1 MSNKNEV
8 VKYHNDLNTIIMRKW
23 SPEEMNFF
31 FTIIAKVREQG
42 TKLMKF
48 NSDELR
54 ELASN
59 DLHLD
64 RWAQTMRSVASK
76 VVDLKYYERTDC
88 SFAIMNL
95 FSYFRVEE
103 SEKSVEI
110 EVSSKFEYIVNR
122 LEAQFTMYELK
133 EFTRIKSTYAKTMYR
148 LLKQWRMVGKREFSL
163 EEFKML
169 LDTPKAYKTS
179 EIDRAVVKP
188 ILKELTPFF
197 KDLKVKKVKA
207 KTKGTPV
214 KSYIFTWTTER
225 KEAEVIVP
233 VEVPEFTSLEAFFA
247 TIEGIS
253 VESQKAITDISSN
266 FEPAEVLGM
275 LSFAESLR
283 KQKAKSAIAYTIKVI
298 KEWAENNV
306 KTLEQAKKFH
316 EVNYNQKADQQAKT
330 PKKSGK
336 KQTKASG
343 ESNVPKWSNPDYKNE
358 LDPKIIDEIIAFHE
372 LNGTLHTPKAQEEI
386 AQKRAEI
393 EQGRANLENKK
404 QELLAR
410 LDKKQNEK

>member
-1 MSNKNEV
+1 MSNEV

-64 RWAQTMRSVASK
+64 RWAQTMKSVATK

-110 EVSSKFEYIVNR
+110 EVSSKFEYILNK

-163 EEFKML
+163 EEFKTL

-253 VESQKAITDISSN
+253 VDSQKAITDISSN
-266 FEPAEVLGM
+266 FEPAEALSM

-306 KTLEQAKKFH
+306 KTLEQAKKFY
-316 EVNYNQKADQQAKT
+316 EANYSQKAEPQAKKT
-330 PKKSGK
+330 KKKGGK
-336 KQTKASG
+336 KQAKASG
-343 ESNVPKWSNPDYKNE
+343 ESNVPYWSKPDYKNK
-358 LDPKIIDEIIAFHE
+358 LDPNYLKELEEAQIALGIYGTPQAVKE
-372 LNGTLHTPKAQEEI
+372 LEDARKEVEAERAKLEEQTKGLQE
-386 AQKRAEI
+386 RL
-393 EQGRANLENKK
+393 GNL
-404 QELLAR
+404 
-410 LDKKQNEK
+410 